1 MRVKR
6 NKRRN
11 VMNRKAILI
20 VLDSVGIGA
29 LDDAA
34 AYGDAGADT
43 LGHIIRTCQPKL
55 PHLMELGLGNI
66 DGASFPGAVAAPQ
79 GCFGKMREVSA
90 GKDTTTGHWE
100 IAGVQLSRPFPTFP
114 NGFPQAFI
122 DRFEQAVGRGTLGNK
137 PASGTA
143 ILDELGEEHMRTGKL
158 IVYTSADSVFQIA
171 ANEAIVPL
179 EELYRDCEIARKM
192 LTGELE
198 VGRVIARPF
207 VGDHAGAF
215 KRTGARRD
223 FSALPPETMCSA
235 LEKSGRTVYGVGKIE
250 DIFAHQGI
258 TRSNHAAGNPACMEA
273 TFAAM
278 EEDFDGLLFVN
289 LVDFDMVYG
298 HRRDVQGY
306 AAALEAFDA
315 QIPEL
320 KARMGDDDLLILT
333 ADHGCD
339 PCHTGT
345 DHTREHTP
353 LLVWGRK
360 VRKGVNLGTRDTY
373 ADISATVLDFFGVD
387 HALKGTSFLGEI
399 RL

>member
-1 MRVKR
+1 MSK
-6 NKRRN
+6 KT
-11 VMNRKAILI
+11 ILI

-29 LDDAA
+29 LEDAA

-43 LGHIIRTCQPKL
+43 LGHIINTCHPNL
-55 PHLMELGLGNI
+55 PNLMAMGLGNI
-66 DGASFPGAVAAPQ
+66 DGASFPGAVAAPTAAY
-79 GCFGKMREVSA
+79 GRLREVSA

-114 NGFPQAFI
+114 NGFPQEFI
-122 DRFEQAVGRGTLGNK
+122 SRFEQAVGRQTIGNK

-143 ILDELGEEHMRTGKL
+143 ILDELGEEHIATGKL

-171 ANEAIVPL
+171 ANEAVVPL
-179 EELYRDCEIARKM
+179 EELYRDCEIAREM
-192 LTGELE
+192 LRDDLE

-207 VGDHAGAF
+207 VGERAGAF
-215 KRTGARRD
+215 KRTGGRRD
-223 FSALPPETMCSA
+223 FSAMPPETMCDVLA
-235 LEKSGRTVYGVGKIE
+235 AAGKTVYGVGKIE
-250 DIFAHQGI
+250 DIFGHRGI
-258 TRSNHAAGNPACMEA
+258 TQSNHAAGNPACMEA

-278 EEDFDGLLFVN
+278 KEDFDGLLFVN

-306 AAALEAFDA
+306 ARALEEFDRQLP
-315 QIPEL
+315 QIQAL
-320 KARMGDDDLLILT
+320 MGDEDMLVLT

-353 LLVWGRK
+353 LLVWGRGL
-360 VRKGVNLGTRDTY
+360 RPGVNLGTRQTY
-373 ADISATVLDFFGVD
+373 ADISATVLDFFD
-387 HALKGTSFLGEI
+387 MDKKLKGTSFLEQLA
-399 RL
+399 R

>member
-1 MRVKR
+1 MSK
-6 NKRRN
+6 
-11 VMNRKAILI
+11 KAVLI

-29 LDDAA
+29 LPDAA

-43 LGHIIRTCQPKL
+43 LGHIINTCHPSL
-55 PHLMELGLGNI
+55 PNLMAMGLGNI
-66 DGASFPGAVAAPQ
+66 DGASFPGAVPSPAAAY
-79 GCFGKMREVSA
+79 GRLREVSA

-114 NGFPQAFI
+114 NGFPQEFI
-122 DRFEQAVGRGTLGNK
+122 SRFEQAVGRQTIGNK

-143 ILDELGEEHMRTGKL
+143 ILDELGEEHIATGKL

-171 ANEAIVPL
+171 ANEAVVPL
-179 EELYRDCEIARKM
+179 EELYRDCEIAREM
-192 LTGELE
+192 LRDELE

-207 VGDHAGAF
+207 VGERAGAF
-215 KRTGARRD
+215 KRTGGRRD
-223 FSALPPETMCSA
+223 FSAMPPETMCDVLA
-235 LEKSGRTVYGVGKIE
+235 AAGKTVYGVGKIE
-250 DIFAHQGI
+250 DIFGHRGI
-258 TRSNHAAGNPACMEA
+258 TQSNHAAGNPACMEA

-278 EEDFDGLLFVN
+278 KEDFDGLLFVN

-306 AAALEAFDA
+306 ARALEEFDRQLP
-315 QIPEL
+315 QIQAL
-320 KARMGDDDLLILT
+320 MGDEDMLVLT

-353 LLVWGRK
+353 LLVWGRGL
-360 VRKGVNLGTRDTY
+360 RPGVNLGTRQTY
-373 ADISATVLDFFGVD
+373 ADISATVLDFFGMD
-387 HALKGTSFLGEI
+387 KKLKGTSFLEQLV
-399 RL
+399 R

>member
-1 MRVKR
+1 MSDT
-6 NKRRN
+6 
-11 VMNRKAILI
+11 NRKVILI

-43 LGHIIRTCQPKL
+43 LGHVIHTCRPNL
-55 PHLMELGLGNI
+55 PNMMALGLGNI
-66 DGASFPGAVAAPQ
+66 DGAGFPGAAPAPI
-79 GCFGKMREVSA
+79 GCYGRLCEVSA

-100 IAGVQLSRPFPTFP
+100 IAGVQLARPFPTFP
-114 NGFPQAFI
+114 QGFPREFI
-122 DRFEQAVGRGTLGNK
+122 ERFEQAVSRGTIGNK

-143 ILDELGEEHMRTGKL
+143 ILDELGEEHIATGKL

-171 ANEAIVPL
+171 AHEVVVPL
-179 EELYRDCEIARKM
+179 DELYRDCEIARRM
-192 LTGELE
+192 LCGDLE

-207 VGDHAGAF
+207 MGERAGAF
-215 KRTGARRD
+215 RRTSARRD
-223 FSALPPETMCSA
+223 FSAMPPETMCSL

-250 DIFAHQGI
+250 DIFAQKGI
-258 TRSNHAAGNPACMEA
+258 TRSNHAAGNAACMEA

-278 EEDFDGLLFVN
+278 DEDFDGLLFVN

-315 QIPEL
+315 QLPAVME
-320 KARMGDDDLLILT
+320 KMGEQDLLILT

-353 LLVWGRK
+353 LLVWGRG
-360 VRKGVNLGTRDTY
+360 VRGGVNLRTRRTY
-373 ADISATVLDFFGVD
+373 ADISATVLDFFGIENT
-387 HALKGTSFLGEI
+387 LKGTSFLHDI
-399 RL
+399 RG

>member
-1 MRVKR
+1 MSK
-6 NKRRN
+6 
-11 VMNRKAILI
+11 KAILI

-29 LDDAA
+29 LEDAA

-43 LGHIIRTCQPKL
+43 LGHIINTCHPNL
-55 PHLMELGLGNI
+55 PNLMAMGLGNI
-66 DGASFPGAVAAPQ
+66 DGASFPGAVAAPTAAY
-79 GCFGKMREVSA
+79 GRLREVSA

-114 NGFPQAFI
+114 NGFPQEFI
-122 DRFEQAVGRGTLGNK
+122 SRFEQAVGRQTIGNK

-143 ILDELGEEHMRTGKL
+143 ILDELGEEHIATGKL

-171 ANEAIVPL
+171 ANEAVVPL
-179 EELYRDCEIARKM
+179 EELYRDCEIAREM
-192 LTGELE
+192 LRDELE

-207 VGDHAGAF
+207 VGERAGAF
-215 KRTGARRD
+215 KRTGGRRD
-223 FSALPPETMCSA
+223 FSAMPPETMCDVLA
-235 LEKSGRTVYGVGKIE
+235 AAGKTVYGVGKIE
-250 DIFAHQGI
+250 DIFGHRGI
-258 TRSNHAAGNPACMEA
+258 TQSNHAAGNPACMEA

-278 EEDFDGLLFVN
+278 KEDFDGLLFVN

-306 AAALEAFDA
+306 ARALEEFDRQLP
-315 QIPEL
+315 QIQAL
-320 KARMGDDDLLILT
+320 MGDEDMLVLT

-353 LLVWGRK
+353 LLVWGRGL
-360 VRKGVNLGTRDTY
+360 RPGVNLGTRQTY
-373 ADISATVLDFFGVD
+373 ADISATVLDFFD
-387 HALKGTSFLGEI
+387 MDKKLKGTSFLEQLA
-399 RL
+399 R